1 MAGMMNNRTTTKGHR
16 EAKHFG
22 RYRQIALILVKYR
35 LGEFIKTLGLEH
47 YLPFTWTPNMKPWRK
62 EVYSR
67 SQRTRMALEEAGTTF
82 IKIGQILS
90 TRSDVLPSDFVQE
103 LTKLQDSL
111 TPLPLEDVEKVI
123 KNELGKAV
131 KELFSFFEPKPLGVA
146 SIGQVHAAILNDG
159 TEVVI
164 KVQKPGV
171 REQVTE
177 DLEILRQ
184 LGKSATQRG
193 EGFQQY
199 DIAGLVE
206 EISDTLNG
214 ELDYIREGH
223 SAEHFAKFFKDDT
236 SIHIPKIYWN
246 YTTPRVIT
254 MERIR
259 GINILDFPALDRAKF
274 DRKELAKRSASI
286 WVKMIFEDSV
296 FHADPHPGN
305 VFVEANGR
313 LGLVDFGMIGLVDD
327 EVRGYIVSV
336 VKGILDRD
344 VDLLLDS
351 LIDLGAVTPVGSKES
366 LRKDL
371 KHIMGHYPLLTEDL
385 NLTSNLGELFAV
397 VRRNHIQL
405 PGNTFLL
412 LKTMTMAQGLGQ
424 ALDPDFDF
432 FALLTPAVD
441 NMLKN
446 KYKPT
451 SILRRLPP
459 AIAELALFGVGLPNR
474 LARIAKT
481 VERGEF
487 HIKADVS
494 GVERHLEHLER
505 FVNRAIVGM
514 IIAAVILA
522 AGLVFLAIR
531 LGH

>member
-1 MAGMMNNRTTTKGHR
+1 MMDNKTITKNRR
-16 EAKHFG
+16 EARHFG

-47 YLPFTWTPNMKPWRK
+47 YLPFTWTPTLNPWRK

-103 LTKLQDSL
+103 LSKLQDSL
-111 TPLPLEDVEKVI
+111 TPLPLEEVEKVI
-123 KNELGKAV
+123 KAELGKSV
-131 KELFSFFEPKPLGVA
+131 KELFSSFESKPSGVA
-146 SIGQVHAAILNDG
+146 SIGQVHGATLNDG

-164 KVQKPGV
+164 KIQKPGV
-171 REQVTE
+171 RELVKE

-184 LGKSATQRG
+184 LGKSAAQHG

-223 SAEHFAKFFKDDT
+223 SAEHFAKFFKDDPT
-236 SIHIPKIYWN
+236 IHIPMIHWN

-259 GINILDFPALDRAKF
+259 GINILDFPALEKAKF
-274 DRKELAKRSASI
+274 DRKEMAKRSANI
-286 WVKMIFEDSV
+286 WVRMIFEDSV

-305 VFVEANGR
+305 VFVESDGR

-327 EVRGYIVSV
+327 EVRSYIINV

-351 LIDLGAVTPVGSKES
+351 LVDLGAVTPVGSKES

-412 LKTMTMAQGLGQ
+412 LKTITMAQGLGQ
-424 ALDPDFDF
+424 SLDPDFDF
-432 FALLTPAVD
+432 FALLTPSVD
-441 NMLKN
+441 KMLKN
-446 KYKPT
+446 KYKPS
-451 SILRRLPP
+451 SIFRRLPP
-459 AIAELALFGVGLPNR
+459 AIAELALFGVSLPNR
-474 LARIAKT
+474 LARISKT
-481 VERGEF
+481 LERGEF

-505 FVNRAIVGM
+505 LVNRAIFG
-514 IIAAVILA
+514 VILA
-522 AGLVFLAIR
+522 ALIILAGLVFLALRI
-531 LGH
+531 H